1 MSFEAVLWATSDAPI
16 ANVNEFAVLVMLA
29 EKADSDGCSAFPARA
44 TVAQRTTVD
53 PRTVQRTIKDLAAR
67 KLIGPGN
74 PKVAEY
80 IRADRRP
87 PVWDL
92 LIPYSWFPNVERINK
107 ERAEKGKGPLTAEN
121 RPPIAPP
128 PTKAIRSDKGKK
140 RAKAKAESAESA
152 GPTAPEE
159 RGDSQSTRPQGP
171 PTAHGETVNPAR
183 GDSES
188 QTGSLQVSRTSTYEP
203 DLEPVLPSVAAT
215 ASEGADGRMDGSKV
229 PHQISRNPGVDL
241 LLAIGADRPEF
252 LLTGKTLQD
261 QGLAVA
267 GMLDAGWTREQL
279 RQVIAGR
286 PLPDQI
292 TTTVGAIVAGRL
304 RQALSGP
311 APGTASSFGGWS
323 SREDKPTP
331 TPAAWSA
338 ETVAPRKGVGECE
351 GNHGMCGRPTEP
363 GSLLCRQHA
372 KSTANARED
381 VTA

>member
-92 LIPYSWFPNVERINK
+92 LIPYGWFPNVERINK
-107 ERAEKGKGPLTAEN
+107 ERAEKGKAPITAEN
-121 RPPIAPP
+121 RPPIASP

-140 RAKAKAESAESA
+140 RAKAQAETAETV
-152 GPTAPEE
+152 GPTTPEE
-159 RGDSQSTRPQGP
+159 RGDSKSPRPVVP
-171 PTAHGETVNPAR
+171 PSGHGETLNPER
-183 GDSES
+183 GDSQSE
-188 QTGSLQVSRTSTYEP
+188 TGRLQVSRTSTYEP

-215 ASEGADGRMDGSKV
+215 APEEANGGTDGPAF

-241 LLAIGADRPEF
+241 LLAIGADKPEF

-261 QGLAVA
+261 QGMAVA
-267 GMLDAGWTREQL
+267 GMLVTGWTPEQI

-286 PLPDQI
+286 KLPDQI
-292 TTTVGAIVAGRL
+292 TSTVGAIVAGRL

-311 APGTASSFGGWS
+311 APSTASSFGGWS

-351 GNHGMCGRPTEP
+351 GNHGMCGRPTDP
-363 GSLLCRQHA
+363 GSLLCRHHA
-372 KSTANARED
+372 KSTADARED